1 MLHNCSQQ
9 VRAVGKV
16 ISWRHN
22 LWESFLGYLHS
33 SVTFQMRVANFN
45 FNYQP
50 FLQILV
56 PIIKRR
62 KQQKT
67 WKIWISNQSLG
78 NLIFCRVGVLNWPN
92 FSNRFHLSSSMVLR
106 KSSRNAFFLSATLPL
121 AHLTIWWLKLFLNWK
136 CIRISTHELG
146 LKIWVWVIIIN
157 WIVRHIFAY

>member
-33 SVTFQMRVANFN
+33 SVTFQMRVANLN
-45 FNYQP
+45 FFYQP

-92 FSNRFHLSSSMVLR
+92 FSNRFHFSSSVILR
-106 KSSRNAFFLSATLPL
+106 RSSRNTIFFKVRLCPWHVWQFGDWNCFLIENALEYLPMS
-121 AHLTIWWLKLFLNWK
+121 W
-136 CIRISTHELG
+136 
-146 LKIWVWVIIIN
+146 
-157 WIVRHIFAY
+157 AYKFEREWSL